1 MNSLVNEKCKIARI
15 GSSSIIGPELSNY
28 MEMVSGW
35 ELKNRGD
42 LLILSK
48 NFEYSAYAS
57 GLNFVN
63 DIANI
68 SEENNHHP
76 RIIFEYSTVIV
87 QWWTHSINGLHR
99 NDFVMAAK
107 TDECWKFYSA

>member
-1 MNSLVNEKCKIARI
+1 LNSLVNEKCKIVNRGSSTII
-15 GSSSIIGPELSNY
+15 GSELTNY
-28 MEMVSGW
+28 IEMVSGW
-35 ELKNRGD
+35 ELRNRCD

-48 NFEYSAYAS
+48 KFEYSDYVC
-57 GLNFVN
+57 GLNFVK

-68 SEENNHHP
+68 SEQNNHHP
-76 RIIFEYSTVIV
+76 RIIFEYSMVIV
-87 QWWTHSINGLHR
+87 NWWTHSINGLHR

>member
-1 MNSLVNEKCKIARI
+1 MNSLVNEKCKIARS
-15 GSSSIIGPELSNY
+15 GSSSITGSELSNY
-28 MEMVSGW
+28 MEIVSGW
-35 ELKNRGD
+35 ELKNRDD

-48 NFEYSAYAS
+48 NFEYSKYLS
-57 GLNFVN
+57 GLNFVK

-76 RIIFEYSTVIV
+76 RIVFEYSMVIV

>member
-1 MNSLVNEKCKIARI
+1 MNSLVNEKCKIARR
-15 GSSSIIGPELSNY
+15 GSSSITESELSNY

-48 NFEYSAYAS
+48 NFEYSAYAC

-63 DIANI
+63 DIVNI

-76 RIIFEYSTVIV
+76 RIVFEYSTVIV

>member
-1 MNSLVNEKCKIARI
+1 MNSLVNEKCKIVNRGSSTII
-15 GSSSIIGPELSNY
+15 GSELTNY
-28 MEMVSGW
+28 IEMVSGW
-35 ELKNRGD
+35 ELRNRGD

-48 NFEYSAYAS
+48 KFEYSDYVC
-57 GLNFVN
+57 GLNFVK

-76 RIIFEYSTVIV
+76 RIIFEYSMVIV
-87 QWWTHSINGLHR
+87 NWWTHSINGLHR